1 MADPDLR
8 RDEGIHLP
16 NGLLE
21 ATDFA
26 LRIQHELALVGQ
38 IPLRREDVED
48 LELTPKISSQRPSK
62 LKCGA
67 GTIRPLRGNEDSVEG
82 SPRGTPAHE
91 EEGRSGIA
99 QQTIGNAS
107 EEEPSDS
114 PQVSGTGDEKI
125 GIEDRPECDELGPG
139 VPEHGMECRP
149 G

>member
-26 LRIQHELALVGQ
+26 LRIQHELTLVGQ

-67 GTIRPLRGNEDSVEG
+67 GTISVEG
-82 SPRGTPAHE
+82 SPRGTLANE

-125 GIEDRPECDELGPG
+125 RIEDRPECDELGAG